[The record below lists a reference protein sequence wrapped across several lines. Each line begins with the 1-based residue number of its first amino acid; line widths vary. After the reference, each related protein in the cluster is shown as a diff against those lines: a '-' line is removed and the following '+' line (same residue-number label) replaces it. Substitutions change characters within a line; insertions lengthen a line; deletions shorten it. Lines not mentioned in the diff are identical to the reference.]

1 MKISKVINE
10 LAKYQK
16 LYGDIEC
23 DISIDDID
31 GTSTGIIDINKI
43 EETYN
48 EKMEVESI
56 CIMHREE

>member
-1 MKISKVINE
+1 MKISKVIKE
-10 LAKYQK
+10 LEDYQK

-31 GTSTGIIDINKI
+31 GTSTGIIDINAI

-48 EKMEVESI
+48 KKQEIESI